1 MMSGRSMLNL
11 DFGWTAVEDSSGSS
25 LRRSLSGETVAPR
38 TVAEEGVQTESES
51 ARHSDEIEDL
61 GATYLWDSAQ

>member
-1 MMSGRSMLNL
+1 MSGRSMLNL

-38 TVAEEGVQTESES
+38 AVAEEGVETESES
-51 ARHSDEIEDL
+51 ARRSDEIEDL

>member
-11 DFGWTAVEDSSGSS
+11 VFGWTAVEDSSGSS

-38 TVAEEGVQTESES
+38 AVAEEGVETESEW
-51 ARHSDEIEDL
+51 ATHSDEIEDL
-61 GATYLWDSAQ
+61 GTIYLWDSAQ